1 MFERLTKIV
10 EVQNKDLKSEKK
22 KTKRGRKRGWWW
34 WEREE
39 KKKHESMN
47 SVLVKRLGV
56 RGERE
61 SSEFSSLCLHFS
73 PHEVLARAWP
83 TLASNICYVSPLVTP
98 KKKV

>member
-22 KTKRGRKRGWWW
+22 KTKRGRKSGRWWG
-34 WEREE
+34 REE
-39 KKKHESMN
+39 KKSESMN